1 MDVVRRIMLIGLNG
15 GIVRI
20 ESLVTIIAR
29 RMGLGLID
37 ELPLCCL
44 KKLRAD
50 IVRMLALVVCDIGFI
65 LFHEECAGVSLES
78 LACFVERGDEGSA
91 ASGVLN
97 EADA

>member
-1 MDVVRRIMLIGLNG
+1 MDVFRRIMMIGLNG

-29 RMGLGLID
+29 SMGLGSID
-37 ELPLCCL
+37 ELPTLLL

-65 LFHEECAGVSLES
+65 LFHE
-78 LACFVERGDEGSA
+78 
-91 ASGVLN
+91 
-97 EADA
+97 